1 MSLCVYA
8 LSIILSARYA
18 RIELA
23 LPQTEWVRQQQKR
36 VPLRT
41 YPETG
46 RDVVEWRRAEQEF
59 KGEER
64 DEQNETVGSQ

>member
-36 VPLRT
+36 VPLRI
-41 YPETG
+41 PAPHDLAAG
-46 RDVVEWRRAEQEF
+46 FVLAPP
-59 KGEER
+59 
-64 DEQNETVGSQ
+64 DEHFQHLV